1 MKVEIFLDSTRV
13 AQEAASIIAADARL
27 AVAERGRFIMA
38 VSGGKT
44 PWMMLRALAKEDIPW
59 KQVHVFQV
67 DERIAPK
74 GDPDR
79 NLTHL
84 QETLLSHA
92 PLPPE
97 QIYAMPVEEADSI
110 IAAKKY
116 TQLLESIAGSPPI
129 LDLVHLG
136 LGSDGHTASLIP
148 GDPVLKVNDTD
159 VAITE
164 VYQGRNRMTLTY
176 PVINRARRILWV
188 VTGSDKIKA
197 LTKLLNT
204 DLSIPGGLI
213 QQDHAIILSD
223 CEIANDFETERI
235 DSKFL
240 KIGLAA
246 DHGGFELKQDL
257 IHRLRSTG
265 YETVDFGAPTLSLGD
280 DYPDYVIPLAKAVAE
295 GCIDRGIAIC
305 GSGVGADICA
315 NKIPGVRAA
324 LIHDHF
330 SAKQG
335 TEDDHMNIMCLGGR
349 TTGIEVAW
357 DFVSTYLY
365 SQYSQ
370 EERHLRRLKKV
381 AMIETA
387 EYTMPPT

>member
-13 AQEAASIIAADARL
+13 AQAAASIIAADARL

-44 PWMMLRALAKEDIPW
+44 PWIMLRALANEDIPW

-67 DERIAPK
+67 DERIAPA

-84 QETLLSHA
+84 QESLLSHA

-97 QIYAMPVEEADSI
+97 QIYAMPVEEADSVT
-110 IAAKKY
+110 AAKKY

-129 LDLVHLG
+129 FDLVHLG
-136 LGSDGHTASLIP
+136 LGPDGHTASLIP
-148 GDPVLKVNDTD
+148 GDPVLKVNDKD

-188 VTGSDKIKA
+188 VTGNEKTKA
-197 LTKLLNT
+197 LAQLLNA
-204 DLSIPGGLI
+204 DQSIPGGLI
-213 QQDHAIILSD
+213 QQDRAIILSD
-223 CEIANDFETERI
+223 CEFVDHFETQRV
-235 DSKFL
+235 DDKSL
-240 KIGLAA
+240 KIGIAA
-246 DHGGFELKQDL
+246 DHGGFELKQEL
-257 IHRLRSTG
+257 ISRLRTAG
-265 YETVDFGAPTLSLGD
+265 YDVVDFGAPSLSIGD

-295 GCIDRGIAIC
+295 GAVDRGIAIC

-315 NKIPGVRAA
+315 NKIPGIRAA

-335 TEDDHMNIMCLGGR
+335 VEDDHMNIMCLGGR
-349 TTGIEVAW
+349 TTGTEVAW
-357 DFVSTYLY
+357 DLVKTYLH
-365 SQYSQ
+365 SNYSQ
-370 EERHLRRLKKV
+370 EKRHLRRLEKV
-381 AMIETA
+381 AHSEG
-387 EYTMPPT
+387 